1 MEDPEQWYNIFFPGN
16 SNGSIFELNFDQ
28 SRNQSPDDDATAST
42 YPSPS
47 NVYPWTQSTV
57 ASLQF
62 SNAMCKRL
70 FDEQTDQW
78 VTSNTVRGYGNTF
91 VLSSGTVIGNSNTE
105 GYLPDIEA
113 TFHALSM
120 IENSG
125 MIDHLGGS
133 FRNLPDWFLEK
144 MARWVNSLQDPN
156 GYFYHPQWGKAV
168 SATRKGRD
176 CGWAWRMIT
185 PLGRKTKYLRV
196 TERSG
201 RTDVQVTLPEHL
213 QSLELFKEWMVKYDL
228 KTKSYPF
235 GNLINSTASQIKAA
249 GPEYVKTLVDYLN
262 ENQYPENG
270 LWQPEVNYDAVNG
283 LMKFG
288 ITYPTFGATLPYPE
302 KSYESARTAIM
313 SDEPVIFSC
322 QFYNAWAALRC
333 SLSSLEA
340 IGDTKRLE
348 ELRSEL
354 RRDAAPMIR
363 KTGEKMLKTRC
374 DDGNFAYYSADS
386 GKFCDKSQGAPVSPY
401 GIREADVNG
410 NGCSTRGPL
419 RYMFAAFGVEMPPI
433 FTPEDAEFVFE
444 LMSARSPVVKI
455 YPHPDN

>member
-1 MEDPEQWYNIFFPGN
+1 MFTRNDLITEERIASLRENRRIKREESFSKLIPIMGEDAVNEIRRIYGMFDERMLIWYAGLYDPEIGGFY
-16 SNGSIFELNFDQ
+16 
-28 SRNQSPDDDATAST
+28 
-42 YPSPS
+42 
-47 NVYPWTQSTV
+47 
-57 ASLQF
+57 F
-62 SNAMCKRL
+62 SNSAR
-70 FDEQTDQW
+70 D
-78 VTSNTVRGYGNTF
+78 
-91 VLSSGTVIGNSNTE
+91 TE
-105 GYLPDIEA
+105 GFLPDIESTA
-113 TFHALSM
+113 QAINFIVEM
-120 IENSG
+120 SG
-125 MIDHLGGS
+125 ISKGEANGDYPITK
-133 FRNLPDWFLEK
+133 LPSKLAEK
-144 MARWVNSLQDPN
+144 ISDFAYNLQDED

-168 SATRKGRD
+168 SAARKGRD
-176 CGWAWRMIT
+176 CGWAWRMVT

-270 LWQPEVNYDAVNG
+270 LWQPEVNYDSVNG

-302 KSYESARTAIM
+302 KSYESARMAIM

-348 ELRSEL
+348 ELRAEL